1 MDRLTFSPQTIEEI
15 SRILSEETT
24 NAKIS
29 IMLGTLRLKD
39 IVTPNFRP
47 SKWMRINDAVVTNQ
61 YETKSGRSLI
71 AITEWIMDPVLF
83 MSDPDKRKSYPVIL
97 KNLNDIF
104 CYTGLLLNDS
114 GKISSTLKISSHQE
128 ALKRYSSLKKALN
141 ILDIH
146 PRVIAACRP
155 ELLVEN
161 YFHLVFESAKL
172 VLNKIR
178 EITDLTLDGNQLI
191 DAAFDGNNPRVIMN
205 TLQTQ
210 DEKGEHKGL
219 KTLLQFITFFYRN
232 PKAHN
237 LKVYS
242 PEKESDTITALAT
255 ISLALKL
262 LDKCSRNSTRQN

>member
-1 MDRLTFSPQTIEEI
+1 MNKLLFSPQTIEQI
-15 SRILSEETT
+15 SRILGEETT
-24 NAKIS
+24 NSKIS
-29 IMLGTLRLKD
+29 IMLRTLRLKD
-39 IVTPNFRP
+39 IATDGIKP
-47 SKWMRINDAVVTNQ
+47 SKWARINDAIVTNQ
-61 YETKSGRSLI
+61 NETQSGRSLI
-71 AITEWIMDPVLF
+71 DITEWIMNPVLF
-83 MSDPDKRKSYPVIL
+83 MSDPDKRKIYTVIL

-104 CYTGLLLNDS
+104 CYTGLWVNDS
-114 GKISSTLKISSHQE
+114 GKIASTSKISSHQE
-128 ALKRYSSLKKALN
+128 ALNRCSSLKKSLS

-146 PRVIAACRP
+146 PRVISTCRP
-155 ELLVEN
+155 ELLAEN

-172 VLNKIR
+172 VLSKIR

-210 DEKGEHKGL
+210 DEKSDHKGL
-219 KTLLQFITFFYRN
+219 KALLQFITCFYRN

-242 PEKESDTITALAT
+242 PDKEADAITALAT

-262 LDKCSRNSTRQN
+262 LDKCSRNSARQN